1 MEKTLA
7 TFFNCSFHPFYAIL
21 WDMIGKHKQI
31 IRLSLSAEAFDKART
46 AALARGIS
54 IEALFLGYVDKD
66 YSLNGPTM
74 EAHLDAKNEA
84 RYS

>member
-1 MEKTLA
+1 MA
-7 TFFNCSFHPFYAIL
+7 TFFNCFFSPFYAIL
-21 WDMIGKHKQI
+21 WDMIGKKQI
-31 IRLSLSAEAFDKART
+31 IRISLSAEAFDKART

>member
-1 MEKTLA
+1 LA
-7 TFFNCSFHPFYAIL
+7 TFFNCFFSPFYAIL
-21 WDMIGKHKQI
+21 WDMIGKKQI
-31 IRLSLSAEAFDKART
+31 IRISLSAEAFDKART

>member
-1 MEKTLA
+1 MLA
-7 TFFNCSFHPFYAIL
+7 TFFSCFFRPFYAIL

-31 IRLSLSAEAFDKART
+31 IRLSLSAEVFDKART

-54 IEALFLGYVDKD
+54 IEALFLGYLEKD
-66 YSLNGPTM
+66 YSLNSEAM
-74 EAHLDAKNEA
+74 ELHLDAKNDANEV

>member
-1 MEKTLA
+1 MA
-7 TFFNCSFHPFYAIL
+7 TFFSCFFRPFYAIL

-54 IEALFLGYVDKD
+54 IEALFLGYVEKD

>member
-1 MEKTLA
+1 MA
-7 TFFNCSFHPFYAIL
+7 TFFSCFFRPFYAIL

-31 IRLSLSAEAFDKART
+31 IRISLSAEAFDKART

>member
-21 WDMIGKHKQI
+21 WDMIGKKQI
-31 IRLSLSAEAFDKART
+31 IRISLSAEAFDKART

>member
-1 MEKTLA
+1 MV
-7 TFFNCSFHPFYAIL
+7 TFFNCFFSPFYAIL
-21 WDMIGKHKQI
+21 WDMIGKKQI
-31 IRLSLSAEAFDKART
+31 IRISLSAEAFDKART

>member
-1 MEKTLA
+1 MA
-7 TFFNCSFHPFYAIL
+7 TFFSCFFRPFYAIL
-21 WDMIGKHKQI
+21 WDMIGKKQI
-31 IRLSLSAEAFDKART
+31 IRISLSAEAFDKART

-54 IEALFLGYVDKD
+54 IEALFLGYVEKD

>member
-7 TFFNCSFHPFYAIL
+7 TFFNCFFSPFYAIL
-21 WDMIGKHKQI
+21 WDMIGKKQI
-31 IRLSLSAEAFDKART
+31 IRISLSAEAFDKART

>member
-7 TFFNCSFHPFYAIL
+7 TFFSCSFHPFYAIL
-21 WDMIGKHKQI
+21 WDMIGKKQI
-31 IRLSLSAEAFDKART
+31 IRISLSAEAFDKART

>member
-1 MEKTLA
+1 LA
-7 TFFNCSFHPFYAIL
+7 TFFSCFFRPFYAIL
-21 WDMIGKHKQI
+21 WDMIGKKQI
-31 IRLSLSAEAFDKART
+31 IRISLSAEAFDKART

-54 IEALFLGYVDKD
+54 IEALFLGYVEKD

>member
-7 TFFNCSFHPFYAIL
+7 TFFSCSFHPFYAIL
-21 WDMIGKHKQI
+21 WDMIGKKQI
-31 IRLSLSAEAFDKART
+31 IRISLSAEAFDKART

-54 IEALFLGYVDKD
+54 IEALFLGYVEKD

>member
-1 MEKTLA
+1 MA
-7 TFFNCSFHPFYAIL
+7 TFFNCFFSPFYAIL

>member
-1 MEKTLA
+1 MA
-7 TFFNCSFHPFYAIL
+7 TFFSCFFRPFYAIL

-31 IRLSLSAEAFDKART
+31 IRLSLSAEVFDKART

-54 IEALFLGYVDKD
+54 IEALFLGYLDKD
-66 YSLNGPTM
+66 YNENSEAM
-74 EAHLDAKNEA
+74 ELHLDAKSDANEA